1 MTAGNATCTVTITLK
16 TVFFPKLREE
26 KVSKVIC
33 LPLKSHK
40 RSQIGIREAE
50 YSVRPTPRP

>member
-1 MTAGNATCTVTITLK
+1 MTACIATCTVTFTLK
-16 TVFFPKLREE
+16 TVYFSKLRDE

-40 RSQIGIREAE
+40 R
-50 YSVRPTPRP
+50 T